1 MNRSKPEAAQE
12 ELTFEQAYQK
22 LEGNVRR
29 LEEGS
34 LTLEESLRLFEEASS
49 LRQQC
54 EALLARAEAA
64 IKKITMDQEG
74 NLQEEELEVEP

>member
-1 MNRSKPEAAQE
+1 MKRNHTEGEPEG
-12 ELTFEQAYQK
+12 LTFEQAYQK

-34 LTLEESLRLFEEASS
+34 LALEESLHLFEEACK

-64 IKKITMDQEG
+64 IKKITMDPEG
-74 NLQEEELEVEP
+74 TLREEEFEAES